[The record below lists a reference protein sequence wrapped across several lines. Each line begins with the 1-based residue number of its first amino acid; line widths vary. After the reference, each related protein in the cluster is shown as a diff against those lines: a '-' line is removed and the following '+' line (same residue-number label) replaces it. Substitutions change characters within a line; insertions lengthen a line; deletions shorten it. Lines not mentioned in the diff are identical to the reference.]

1 MRRSFTDMDEKNPEK
16 RHTCNL
22 SKELSKLQVNMT
34 HVMTQ
39 NVRFVANDWSININ
53 IV

>member
-1 MRRSFTDMDEKNPEK
+1 MRRSFTDMDDMLKK